1 MIPTK
6 KILCGYSILCYNKQG
21 DSMGLICKSLR
32 RDEFKNIIKK
42 EIHTIQVNNDSFEG
56 TVSLMKIL
64 DVQEPMIVSYPT
76 YKVTILDK
84 NYQWLQFAPKGEN
97 WWLTVLYD
105 DSGNL
110 IESYFDIT
118 KQNIFEDELNP
129 TFIDMRLD
137 VVLSKDRES
146 QILDED
152 ELKEALDEKLIT
164 KEEYE
169 FAFFLAKSIIQGY
182 NRNKAK
188 YYEFIDRYYQ
198 ELQK

>member
-1 MIPTK
+1 
-6 KILCGYSILCYNKQG
+6 
-21 DSMGLICKSLR
+21 MGLICKSLR